1 MTDAKTV
8 PMAGVYGTWK
18 LVRGQSKDPNGA
30 PLPPPYGG
38 KKAIGNVVLTRDG
51 RMAAVL
57 IDGRPTLPEGEKRE
71 YTSYCGAFTFDGQ
84 TLITRVDA
92 CSDPARMDTDQIRK
106 VRFKDGLMIL
116 QPPPK
121 DVDGVIYHR
130 ELSWR
135 KIADG

>member
-1 MTDAKTV
+1 MTDAKHD
-8 PMAGVYGTWK
+8 PLAGVYGTWT

-38 KKAIGNVVLTRDG
+38 EKAIGSVVLTRDG

-57 IDGRPTLPEGEKRE
+57 IDGRAELPAGETRE
-71 YTSYCGAFTFDGQ
+71 YTSYCGAFTFDGA

-92 CSDPARMDTDQIRK
+92 CSDPARMDTDQVRN
-106 VRFKDGLMIL
+106 VRFEDGLMIL

-121 DVDGVIYHR
+121 DVNGVIYHR

>member
-1 MTDAKTV
+1 MTDAKHD
-8 PMAGVYGTWK
+8 PLAGVYGTWK
-18 LVRGQSKDPNGA
+18 LVHGQSKDPNGA

-38 KKAIGNVVLTRDG
+38 EKAIGNVVLTRDG

-57 IDGRPTLPEGEKRE
+57 IDGRAELPAGEKRE

-84 TLITRVDA
+84 TLITSVDA

-106 VRFKDGLMIL
+106 VRFEDGLMIL

-121 DVDGVIYHR
+121 DVNGVTYHR

>member
-1 MTDAKTV
+1 MEN
-8 PMAGVYGTWK
+8 VYGTWQ
-18 LVRGQSKDPNGA
+18 LVWGQSKDPSGA

-38 KKAIGNVVLTRDG
+38 EKAIGRVVLTREG

-57 IDGRPTLPEGEKRE
+57 IDGRAELPAGEMRE

-84 TLITRVDA
+84 TLVTRVDA
-92 CSDPARMDTDQIRK
+92 CSDPARMNTDQIRQ
-106 VRFKDGLMIL
+106 VRFEDGLMIL

-130 ELSWR
+130 ELAWK
-135 KIADG
+135 KIADE

>member
-1 MTDAKTV
+1 
-8 PMAGVYGTWK
+8 MAGVYGTWK

-38 KKAIGNVVLTRDG
+38 AKAIGTV
-51 RMAAVL
+51 
-57 IDGRPTLPEGEKRE
+57 
-71 YTSYCGAFTFDGQ
+71 
-84 TLITRVDA
+84 
-92 CSDPARMDTDQIRK
+92 
-106 VRFKDGLMIL
+106 VRFEDDLMIL

-121 DVDGVIYHR
+121 DVNGVTYHR

>member
-1 MTDAKTV
+1 MTDAKHD
-8 PMAGVYGTWK
+8 PLAGVYGTWK
-18 LVRGQSKDPNGA
+18 LVRGQSKDPNGE

-38 KKAIGNVVLTRDG
+38 EKAIGNVVLTRDG

-57 IDGRPTLPEGEKRE
+57 IDGRPKLPEGATRE
-71 YTSYCGAFTFDGQ
+71 YTSYCGAFTFDGE

-92 CSDPARMDTDQIRK
+92 CSDPARMHTDQIRN
-106 VRFKDGLMIL
+106 VRFENGLMIL

-121 DVDGVIYHR
+121 DINGIIYHR